1 MAEVSAKHTW
11 TVSTDSDETLGTQ
24 PILLVRAELGAEG
37 TRHGSNSSDSLSPS
51 RHGQAS
57 AEPNRRSQPGPLQEV
72 AVTGQCQ
79 GPNLC
84 HVSDHKAYAFNCQNV
99 MSNEPLMLALAAS
112 EQSEESAKGPTLH
125 CL

>member
-1 MAEVSAKHTW
+1 MKPSE
-11 TVSTDSDETLGTQ
+11 
-24 PILLVRAELGAEG
+24 P
-37 TRHGSNSSDSLSPS
+37 SPS
-51 RHGQAS
+51 FWFGQNLGQRAPDTAATAVTASPLLDTGRPLLSLTADRSHGPMKS
-57 AEPNRRSQPGPLQEV
+57 LPGPLQEV

-112 EQSEESAKGPTLH
+112 EQSEESAKGPMLH